1 MQLLQQCEAL
11 LMLARQQQ
19 QQVQAVTQQQH
30 VQQLW
35 TALQHT
41 LDLQSAHILQVGGRA
56 DHFMGL
62 ECHHVAAH

>member
-11 LMLARQQQ
+11 LMLAHHRQ

-35 TALQHT
+35 SAVQRT
-41 LDLQSAHILQVGGRA
+41 LDLQTAHILQVGGR
-56 DHFMGL
+56 GNQSTVL
-62 ECHHVAAH
+62 

>member
-11 LMLARQQQ
+11 LMLAHHQQ

-35 TALQHT
+35 TAVQHT
-41 LDLQSAHILQVGGRA
+41 LDLQSAHILQVGGTA
-56 DHFMGL
+56 NQVTAL
-62 ECHHVAAH
+62 